1 MDYCSKHGEKGTVN
15 QILWFK
21 KFIYNMIYWIYMLS
35 DKGKEM
41 LYRESSLSLSDFNKL
56 EKRST
61 VSEIVGV

>member
-1 MDYCSKHGEKGTVN
+1 
-15 QILWFK
+15 
-21 KFIYNMIYWIYMLS
+21 MIYWIYMLS
-35 DKGKEM
+35 VKGKEM